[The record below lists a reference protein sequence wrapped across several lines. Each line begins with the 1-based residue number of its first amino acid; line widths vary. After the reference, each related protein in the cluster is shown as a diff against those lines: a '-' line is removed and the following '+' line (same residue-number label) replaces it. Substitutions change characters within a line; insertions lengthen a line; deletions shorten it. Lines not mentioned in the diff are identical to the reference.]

1 MLTIS
6 KGVSLMK
13 IALIAHDR
21 KKTYDGEISNSV

>member
-21 KKTYDGEISNSV
+21 KTYDGEISNSV